1 MTGGM
6 LVVLDVCGWLSLL
19 LCLRWGRRGLDSVT
33 VRRVGVFTD
42 ATILLHLTL
51 SAAIEHSSSQ
61 L

>member
-1 MTGGM
+1 MAGEM
-6 LVVLDVCGWLSLL
+6 LVALDVCGWLSLL
-19 LCLRWGRRGLDSVT
+19 LCLRCGLDSVT
-33 VRRVGVFTD
+33 VRSVGVFTD